1 MNNKFQYTLSNLL
14 VIVIIIVLSYYYM
27 AKFVYNNNQLE
38 LTENFMNSG
47 LTYSITDPNNYFIT
61 NTNVDTSLPFLQFP
75 NESSYNMTI
84 ASLPTFI
91 GKSFTFEGFYKITG
105 FGTLNRFL
113 QLFEVNSD
121 IRPKYEYKLSIG
133 FQNDG
138 SNEFLKIY
146 IIKKQDSSAGGVAL
160 LPATKS
166 DVESASVGSVLV
178 NDDFNDANNYVKIT
192 LTYNFETEKD
202 NGNYSIDK
210 TDYSTDLPTNINNN
224 AWNITYSIVNINNE
238 PVGGKSI
245 NFIAPIFAIG
255 DDINNNNNKYKKS
268 VNPSTSDI
276 DNSILNFNLTNKI
289 YTTSGTNASLTQNN
303 ELNVIMYKC
312 SIKNN
317 I

>member
-14 VIVIIIVLSYYYM
+14 VIVIIIALSYYYM

-61 NTNVDTSLPFLQFP
+61 NDGVDTNLPFLQFP
-75 NESSYNMTI
+75 NGSSYNMTI

-105 FGTLNRFL
+105 LDNTANRFL

-121 IRPKYEYKLSIG
+121 IKPNYEYKLSIG
-133 FQNDG
+133 FQNDD

-160 LPATKS
+160 LPATQT
-166 DVESASVGSVLV
+166 DVYSNSVNST
-178 NDDFNDANNYVKIT
+178 DFNDANNYVKIT
-192 LTYNFETEKD
+192 LTYNVETEKD
-202 NGNYSIDK
+202 NGYYSIDK
-210 TDYSTDLPTNINNN
+210 TDYSTNLPTDINNN

-245 NFIAPIFAIG
+245 NFIAPIFAI
-255 DDINNNNNKYKKS
+255 DDINNTQYKKND
-268 VNPSTSDI
+268 NPSTRDI

-289 YTTSGTNASLTQNN
+289 YNTSNINQASLTQSGG
-303 ELNVIMYKC
+303 LKVTMYKC